1 MSLIID
7 CIWSEN
13 RRDYV
18 RYVNNLEVNYTNII
32 DYHSIGNKL
41 AKSCP
46 YGEEPNSSV
55 IGLHIFKTLE
65 SSLIFHTDQNILYL
79 FKNLESLIVSNLKGT
94 IDDLYYRE
102 FEFNLLVISEN
113 QVGPEIT
120 QHFDNVKYIK
130 NDKA

>member
-1 MSLIID
+1 MSLIIN

-32 DYHSIGNKL
+32 DYHAIGNKL

-65 SSLIFHTDQNILYL
+65 SALMFHTDQKILYL
-79 FKNLESLIVSNLKGT
+79 FKNLEPLIVSNLKET
-94 IDDLYYRE
+94 INDLYYRE

-113 QVGPEIT
+113 QVGTEIIEY
-120 QHFDNVKYIK
+120 FDNVNYLT

>member
-7 CIWSEN
+7 CIFSDN

-18 RYVNNLEVNYTNII
+18 KYVNSLEVNYTTII
-32 DYHSIGNKL
+32 DHHSISNKL

-46 YGEEPNSSV
+46 YGEEPNPSV

-65 SSLIFHTDQNILYL
+65 STLIFHTDQKILYL
-79 FKNLESLIVSNLKGT
+79 FKNLESLTVSNLKET
-94 IDDLYYRE
+94 VNDLYYRE
-102 FEFNLLVISEN
+102 FEFNLLVFSEN
-113 QVGPEIT
+113 QFGTEIT
-120 QHFDNVKYIK
+120 EHFDNVKYLK